1 MAEARRASTDGY
13 IDTQPEEYRFI
24 GASPESVSFFF
35 LGFEFVPFSLPAFTL
50 CCSKF
55 TSIPTPCFFLATRR
69 PTPCLIP
76 LSARNYWSA
85 GHLRQSLEVGKE
97 HKDFGQEKTVRGD
110 AVVGCRGKQQ

>member
-55 TSIPTPCFFLATRR
+55 TSIPTPFFGYTTAHSMPHSSKCEEQL
-69 PTPCLIP
+69 
-76 LSARNYWSA
+76 
-85 GHLRQSLEVGKE
+85 VG
-97 HKDFGQEKTVRGD
+97 GPPPPILGSR
-110 AVVGCRGKQQ
+110 